1 MQKKDN
7 EVKDDGILSMI
18 KSFIELIGNIF
29 DVLDIFN

>member
-18 KSFIELIGNIF
+18 KNFIELIGNIF